1 MLKNKYESV
10 KPLFE
15 YIRTVPFDV
24 NNKLQQGK
32 FKKQL
37 SLDLQ

>member
-24 NNKLQQGK
+24 ITNYSKESSRNNYH
-32 FKKQL
+32 
-37 SLDLQ
+37 